1 MTTINTLSRQPTKLD
16 YASPTQFKF
25 SIIKLPKVEYFCT
38 AATIPGI
45 ELGETSQPTPLKNI
59 PVPGDKLTY
68 SNLTMTFLC
77 DEYLENFR
85 ELHGWMVGLGFPQ
98 DHNQFGTLLRGGQ
111 DRFPTSK
118 TRDYVGDAGKV
129 TAPPPNVGAIY
140 SDATLSV
147 LSAKN
152 NSIVE
157 VRFRDIFPISL
168 SSLSY
173 NQQAADV
180 DYLTCDVVF
189 GYKLYEFAETGASKT
204 TTTTS

>member
-85 ELHGWMVGLGFPQ
+85 QLHGWMVGLGFPQ
-98 DHNQFGTLLRGGQ
+98 DHNQFGTLLR
-111 DRFPTSK
+111 
-118 TRDYVGDAGKV
+118 
-129 TAPPPNVGAIY
+129 APILIKISLIAHIKQI
-140 SDATLSV
+140 L
-147 LSAKN
+147 K
-152 NSIVE
+152 
-157 VRFRDIFPISL
+157 DIFNLKNIL
-168 SSLSY
+168 
-173 NQQAADV
+173 Q
-180 DYLTCDVVF
+180 T
-189 GYKLYEFAETGASKT
+189 
-204 TTTTS
+204 